1 MAMSKCVDIRTGEK
15 YMLTIK
21 EASVYFGIGIKQL
34 RRMVSSLSFLQCLES
49 FRHW

>member
-1 MAMSKCVDIRTGEK
+1 MTMSKCIDIRTGEK

-34 RRMVSSLSFLQCLES
+34 RRMAENLSLI
-49 FRHW
+49 HI